1 MALPVQTT
9 DRTIK
14 DSLRSVAMRTLVVG
28 DIHGKLELFNLLL
41 EKMEYH
47 AGEDRLILI
56 GDLVDRGENS
66 RGVVARA
73 IELKREAPNNVVVLR
88 GNHEAMMLAALS
100 HPEGE
105 QAELWYYN
113 GGIET
118 LQSYMDEEGDC
129 DVPEEHWDFLAS
141 LPTWYEDDHAIY
153 VHASLPEGDDGD
165 FLHPDKAP
173 ESPEIYWARNR
184 RFYLEYS
191 GKTVVFG
198 HTITGMIF
206 GERGEVWLRNSLIC
220 VDTGAYL
227 TGVLSAIELPSRR
240 VFSVANGV
248 EEEFGVQSWG
258 GLSLFR
264 KLGFG

>member
-1 MALPVQTT
+1 MAFPAQTT
-9 DRTIK
+9 DRAIK
-14 DSLRSVAMRTLVVG
+14 DSIRSVAMRTLVVG

-41 EKMEYH
+41 EKMEYR

-141 LPTWYEDDHAIY
+141 LPTWY
-153 VHASLPEGDDGD
+153 
-165 FLHPDKAP
+165 
-173 ESPEIYWARNR
+173 
-184 RFYLEYS
+184 
-191 GKTVVFG
+191 
-198 HTITGMIF
+198 
-206 GERGEVWLRNSLIC
+206 
-220 VDTGAYL
+220 
-227 TGVLSAIELPSRR
+227 
-240 VFSVANGV
+240 
-248 EEEFGVQSWG
+248 
-258 GLSLFR
+258 
-264 KLGFG
+264 